1 MKVRWLSHF
10 AKSVL
15 GAGLLLAILGGTA
28 AWGDDSGLLGRIFRF
43 GGSPAPSST
52 PPSGASSSP
61 APLPYAGQPGTFLP
75 PSGPAANAPA
85 PMSNFGGLPETP
97 AFSAPAAPAQ
107 RVTPRSR
114 VSTAVTS
121 AEPLITRL
129 ALGRSND
136 GTQFGMFLQVFTD
149 GTVIDSEGVH
159 HVRLA
164 DLKPITDAVQSGELY
179 RIHGHCG
186 APSTDFIEYVHIVA
200 YEKRFGRLMAHPFSY
215 SGNAQGCDHIVRHI
229 HTALD
234 TLQGKLGRPAVTES
248 RRDGF
253 GIRCNQRL
261 SIHPAREHP
270 QPGLG
275 RALGSRSTIR
285 VPGLPLRTCHP
296 LVVSRVDALS
306 LPGWKTEPRRD
317 IIRIVI
323 DL

>member
-1 MKVRWLSHF
+1 MKVRWLTNF

-43 GGSPAPSST
+43 GGSPAPSNS
-52 PPSGASSSP
+52 PPSGGSSNP

-75 PSGPAANAPA
+75 ASSPAANAPA

-107 RVTPRSR
+107 RVTPKSR

-159 HVRLA
+159 HVRPA
-164 DLKPITDAVQSGELY
+164 DLKPIIDAVQSGDLY

-234 TLQGKLGRPAVTES
+234 TLQGKLGRPAVTEGAGTAS
-248 RRDGF
+248 V
-253 GIRCNQRL
+253 
-261 SIHPAREHP
+261 
-270 QPGLG
+270 PG
-275 RALGSRSTIR
+275 ATNGSRFIPPANS
-285 VPGLPLRTCHP
+285 PNPSAASPLG
-296 LVVSRVDALS
+296 A
-306 LPGWKTEPRRD
+306 G
-317 IIRIVI
+317 
-323 DL
+323 